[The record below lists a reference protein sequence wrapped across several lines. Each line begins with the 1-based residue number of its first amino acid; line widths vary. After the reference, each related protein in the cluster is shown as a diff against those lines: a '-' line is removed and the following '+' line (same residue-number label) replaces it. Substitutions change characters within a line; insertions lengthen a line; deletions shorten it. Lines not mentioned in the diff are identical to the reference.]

1 MVDKKNKQNYKNFVL
16 HIEEWNSKE
25 IPWGT
30 SDLINLAKKY
40 NTKIPKKELNTQY
53 SKKERD

>member
-1 MVDKKNKQNYKNFVL
+1 MQQIKRIKMKQNYKNFIL
-16 HIEEWNSKE
+16 HVEEWNANG

-40 NTKIPKKELNTQY
+40 NTIIPRKYLKSTQ
-53 SKKERD
+53 K